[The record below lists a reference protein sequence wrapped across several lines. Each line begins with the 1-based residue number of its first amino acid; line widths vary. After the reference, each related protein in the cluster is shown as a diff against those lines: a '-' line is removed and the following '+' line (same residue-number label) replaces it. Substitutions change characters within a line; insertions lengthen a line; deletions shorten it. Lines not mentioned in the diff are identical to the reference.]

1 MKKFNLSSLS
11 SLSPLSSLLF
21 VSLLLLPL
29 LVSCGKNKGGASSLP
44 KDFNTIGDCGRVQY
58 MISHTTPDSVARF
71 IIYSALGRN
80 ENVRIDTLAIATNYA
95 YEHLQGPDLD
105 TFSSQYDSLIESL
118 PLADK
123 MSIYVKAGVEDPQ
136 KLGYRLGLEYMT
148 SIRDGNKTVAD
159 VEKEL
164 KEFKRVCS
172 HDPEMYRRF
181 IVGFH
186 TVLELDHGKDVP
198 NDIYQKFRNY
208 E

>member
-1 MKKFNLSSLS
+1 MKKFNLST
-11 SLSPLSSLLF
+11 LSSLLS
-21 VSLLLLPL
+21 VSLLLLLPL
-29 LVSCGKNKGGASSLP
+29 LASCSKDKRGTSSLP
-44 KDFNTIGDCGRVQY
+44 ENFGTIGDCGRVQY

-71 IIYSALGRN
+71 IIYTALGRN
-80 ENVRIDTLAIATNYA
+80 ENVRIDTLAIATTYA

-105 TFSSQYDSLIESL
+105 SFSAQYDSLIESL

-123 MSIYVKAGVEDPQ
+123 MSIYVKAGAVDPQ
-136 KLGYRLGLEYMT
+136 RLGFRLGLEYMS
-148 SIRDGNKTVAD
+148 SIRDGNKSVAD

-164 KEFKRVCS
+164 REFKRACN

-181 IVGFH
+181 IIGFH
-186 TVLELDHGKDVP
+186 TVLERDHGKDVP